1 MRSLG
6 YSTGAISPGNISEA
20 LDILSSEGIDVAE
33 LAALRT
39 AELPDLFASLD
50 RVRNDGF
57 TRVSI
62 HAPVDMDANDE
73 EAFINGITRETP
85 TDWLVIVHPY
95 AIIDFAKWK
104 GLGSRLCIENTDKR
118 KTCGATATDLEAAFK
133 SLPEASLCLDL
144 GHAHQV
150 DVTMTEA
157 FLMIRAFG
165 SRIKELHVSEVTS
178 ESRHVRL
185 SRSTITAFQEVLQG
199 IPKTAAIILE
209 TPVKRADILAELQ
222 KVELAFGVGEDL
234 ATETRALLSS
244 SNFSGAFV
252 LAVNALQSA
261 LGDQLGDS
269 LLGPTSDDLYRILA
283 RISESLALETID
295 KPYFEWLLRT
305 RNAILHFGD
314 VITESI
320 VKSSISRMERVLIG
334 MSRGKASGRGG
345 AS

>member
-104 GLGSRLCIENTDKR
+104 GLGSRL
-118 KTCGATATDLEAAFK
+118 
-133 SLPEASLCLDL
+133 
-144 GHAHQV
+144 
-150 DVTMTEA
+150 
-157 FLMIRAFG
+157 
-165 SRIKELHVSEVTS
+165 
-178 ESRHVRL
+178 
-185 SRSTITAFQEVLQG
+185 
-199 IPKTAAIILE
+199 
-209 TPVKRADILAELQ
+209 
-222 KVELAFGVGEDL
+222 
-234 ATETRALLSS
+234 
-244 SNFSGAFV
+244 
-252 LAVNALQSA
+252 
-261 LGDQLGDS
+261 
-269 LLGPTSDDLYRILA
+269 
-283 RISESLALETID
+283 
-295 KPYFEWLLRT
+295 
-305 RNAILHFGD
+305 
-314 VITESI
+314 
-320 VKSSISRMERVLIG
+320 
-334 MSRGKASGRGG
+334 
-345 AS
+345 